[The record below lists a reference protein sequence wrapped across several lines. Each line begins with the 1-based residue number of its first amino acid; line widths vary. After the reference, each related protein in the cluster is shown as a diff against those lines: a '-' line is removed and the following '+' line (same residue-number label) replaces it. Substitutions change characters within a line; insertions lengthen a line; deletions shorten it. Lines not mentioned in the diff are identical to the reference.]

1 MFVCT
6 GLAYVFLGLI
16 GKLSAVFIAIPDP
29 VIGGA
34 AIIMY
39 STFLGVAISN
49 LHVCI
54 IVRA

>member
-54 IVRA
+54 IVGA